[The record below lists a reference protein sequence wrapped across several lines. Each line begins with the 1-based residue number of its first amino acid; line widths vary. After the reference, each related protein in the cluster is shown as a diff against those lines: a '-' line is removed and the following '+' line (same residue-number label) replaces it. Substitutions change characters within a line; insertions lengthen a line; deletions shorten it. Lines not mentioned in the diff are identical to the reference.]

1 MSEFDEKEFYDLG
14 VKIARAYADEAGY
27 RTAIGRVYY
36 ACYLIGAKATKNKG
50 WFSPK
55 YSAADHSAL
64 RRALKAQAK
73 DALADKLLE
82 LYRLREHADYH
93 VENCP
98 GGECQYCDCV
108 APNEDLVGNQTWLR
122 AETIAKYILPK
133 LESIN
138 PEKRRN

>member
-1 MSEFDEKEFYDLG
+1 MSEFDEKQFYDLG
-14 VKIARAYADEAGY
+14 VEIARAYAHEAGY

-64 RRALKAQAK
+64 RRALKDRDK
-73 DALADKLLE
+73 HSLADKLLQ
-82 LYRLREHADYH
+82 LYILREHADYH
-93 VENCP
+93 VESCP
-98 GGECQYCDCV
+98 TGQCQYCDCV
-108 APNEDLVGNQTWLR
+108 AANEDLVGAQTWSR
-122 AETIAKYILPK
+122 AKTIAKDILPK

-138 PEKRRN
+138 PKKRRN